1 MKKILMYLCA
11 ALAIVLCTSSVFAFS
26 TGSYRVDAKNASYT
40 WGSDITSTYKTAWE
54 NAAND
59 WYNVDNVTFYY
70 SSSSSNIVNA
80 RSISGDSAYGTIY
93 YQTTSGNKLQK
104 FKVEL
109 NTLKCTNGTIAHSTS
124 GHEIGHAL
132 GLADLTS
139 GTAIMNKNRN
149 RSSIYTPQTDDI
161 DGVKYVYGY

>member
-1 MKKILMYLCA
+1 MKKILTYLCA
-11 ALAIVLCTSSVFAFS
+11 FFAIVLCASTVFAFS
-26 TGSYRVDAKNASYT
+26 TGSYRVDAKSASYK

-54 NAAND
+54 NATND
-59 WYNVDNVTFYY
+59 WHNADNAAFYY

-93 YQTTSGNKLQK
+93 YQTTTGNKLRK

-109 NTLKCTNGTIAHSTS
+109 NTLKCTNGTIARSTS

-132 GLADLTS
+132 GLGDLTS
-139 GTAIMNKNRN
+139 GTAIMNGNRN

-161 DGVKYVYGY
+161 NGVRYVYGY

>member
-40 WGSDITSTYKTAWE
+40 WGE
-54 NAAND
+54 R
-59 WYNVDNVTFYY
+59 YN
-70 SSSSSNIVNA
+70 
-80 RSISGDSAYGTIY
+80 
-93 YQTTSGNKLQK
+93 QHLQ
-104 FKVEL
+104 
-109 NTLKCTNGTIAHSTS
+109 NGM
-124 GHEIGHAL
+124 G
-132 GLADLTS
+132 
-139 GTAIMNKNRN
+139 N